1 MPRTLAILVA
11 LAAAALLAAC
21 GSDDEQHSADA
32 GRLLAEAFQTPVER
46 GKMSLAAELQLDG
59 LPGFGDGIEIR
70 AKGPFTKTETD
81 LDVSIGGLGPGLA
94 GGLTVTED
102 NIYIEVAGSAYELG
116 EDELARIK
124 REFEEE
130 TGRDSDSSFADL
142 GVDIAEWIEDPR
154 VEGQEKVAGTTVT
167 KVSAGLDVAQM
178 LEDLQGALGM
188 ARESLA
194 LSKEDRERLAGF
206 AEDARVDVYV
216 DEASQTVRRV
226 ALDVEFEVPE
236 DARGHIGG
244 AEGGAATID
253 LTLTDI
259 GRPQRI
265 EAPGDARPLDDL
277 LRQFGLGA
285 ELFLQ

>member
-1 MPRTLAILVA
+1 MPRTLVILLA
-11 LAAAALLAAC
+11 LTAAALLAAC
-21 GSDDEQHSADA
+21 GSDDEQPSADA
-32 GRLLAEAFQTPVER
+32 GRLLAEAFQTPIES

-59 LPGFGDGIEIR
+59 LPGFGEGIEIR
-70 AKGPFTKTETD
+70 ANGPFTKSETD
-81 LDVSIGGLGPGLA
+81 LDVTIGGLGPGLA

-102 NIYIEVAGSAYELG
+102 NIYIEVAGRAYELG
-116 EDELARIK
+116 EDELERIK
-124 REFEEE
+124 RAFEED
-130 TGRDSDSSFADL
+130 TGKDSDSSFAEL
-142 GVDIAEWIEDPR
+142 GIDVAEWIEDPR

-167 KVSAGLDVAQM
+167 KISAGLDASRM
-178 LEDLQGALGM
+178 LEDLQAPLGM
-188 ARESLA
+188 AREG
-194 LSKEDRERLAGF
+194 LSEEDRERLAGF

-216 DEASQTVRRV
+216 DEASHTVRRV

-236 DARGHIGG
+236 DARGDIGG

-265 EAPGDARPLDDL
+265 EAPDDARPLDDL